1 MINVRQFTTWHRP
14 GSRGMTLLELMVAM
28 LVLLIGIWTIA
39 AGFPKLL
46 ANLTSEGERT
56 EMARLVQRNMERLKD
71 TEGALPWAIAGD
83 PTISPYSEP
92 EDITEPSRPAN
103 AQENLLDVIGE
114 AFQIPGAQP
123 DAAGTGAQASSAY
136 VLQQGPAQWCNYPE
150 TDSYPFVYIL
160 IPLTEQRVDP
170 RVAGNPMLP
179 NSFYVDEANGRIF
192 VPETVYTY
200 DGSESTA
207 WSVDELLVNYAW
219 AETGGIANR
228 PPTHYVQDER
238 AIDDAYTA
246 SGDWYFSVRAT
257 ARSGGDH
264 DFSCLIEGRTAAQAI
279 VYFDREEWDDADNL
293 PDGRGRYVL
302 NNDYGVELRFHRDD
316 AGLTAYVDYRLRD
329 VEDTN
334 GISAESGRRKLMMIE
349 DHVINNEAVR
359 TDDVTGDSYAEVKLA
374 AGNIND
380 EMPLFSQDLS
390 GTELTSDVYLLAVD
404 LTTGA
409 IYTGGENITLYDD
422 TLSPKLERGFLDG
435 VVAVRLDIGDV
446 QQPYVGR
453 TMRFYYST
461 LDYHNVQLQKPART
475 FVDLLTAQCYTG
487 PYLDDEANEPSNLV
501 QVDYRTYRVLSR
513 DTDGDDDIIETSMG
527 NMDSIVLEFVAYVD
541 HDDDTSTAPVLDDS
555 AAVEGHTISVDYV
568 WYEDAYTP
576 HYVYGEMHTVPPG
589 ANQIAL
595 QHFSYYCRDDY
606 PSAEII
612 AVRGVSARA
621 MAWWLT
627 RKGRQQHVAIDSYT
641 LKGTLGFTH
650 RIR

>member
-1 MINVRQFTTWHRP
+1 MISARQSTTWHRP
-14 GSRGMTLLELMVAM
+14 GSRGMTLLELMIAM
-28 LVLLIGIWTIA
+28 IVLLVGIWTIA

-46 ANLTSEGERT
+46 ASINSEGERT

-71 TEGALPWAIAGD
+71 TEGALPWVIAGD

-103 AQENLLDVIGE
+103 AQENLLDVIRE
-114 AFQIPGAQP
+114 AFRIPGAQP

-136 VLQQGPAQWCNYPE
+136 VLQQGPAQWSNYPA

-160 IPLTEQRVDP
+160 VPLTEQRVDP

-179 NSFYVDEANGRIF
+179 NSFYVDEADGEIV
-192 VPETVYTY
+192 VPATAYTY
-200 DGSESTA
+200 DGSDTVA

-219 AETGGIANR
+219 AETGGVDDR

-238 AIDDAYTA
+238 AIDYTL
-246 SGDWYFSVRAT
+246 SGGLCTFSVRAT
-257 ARSGGDH
+257 ARSGGDN

-279 VYFDREEWDDADNL
+279 VYFDREEWGDAL
-293 PDGRGRYVL
+293 PDDCGRYAL

-349 DHVINNEAVR
+349 DHVINNETVR
-359 TDDVTGDSYAEVKLA
+359 TDDVTGDRYGEVKLA
-374 AGNIND
+374 AGNING
-380 EMPLFSQDLS
+380 EVPLFSQDLS
-390 GTELTSDVYLLAVD
+390 RTALNDVYLLAVD
-404 LTTGA
+404 LTTGE
-409 IYTGGENITLYDD
+409 IYTSGDNITLYDN
-422 TLSPKLERGFLDG
+422 TLSPKLERGFGDG
-435 VVAVRLDIGDV
+435 VVAVRLEIGGA

-487 PYLDDEANEPSNLV
+487 PYLADVADEPSNLV
-501 QVDYRTYRVLSR
+501 QVDYRTYQVLAQT
-513 DTDGDDDIIETSMG
+513 DTNVTD
-527 NMDSIVLEFVAYVD
+527 MDRIVLAFVAYLD
-541 HDDDTSTAPVLDDS
+541 DDDDTGTDPVLVDS

-568 WYEDAYTP
+568 WYDDADMP

-589 ANQIAL
+589 RNNVAL
-595 QHFSYYCRDDY
+595 QYFSYHRSDDY

-612 AVRGVSARA
+612 AIRGVSARA
-621 MAWWLT
+621 LAWWLT

-641 LKGTLGFTH
+641 LKGVLGFTH